1 MSELVIGC
9 EIDNSGQYVWT
20 SAIELRL
27 TVKGNY
33 RIKIISDPYEAF
45 ESSEISSSKFTGMT
59 RSSARKL
66 FNELCYAVYT
76 LDGEFSLEYLV
87 SQGDIIR
94 FYDETGF
101 IKLPNQ

>member
-1 MSELVIGC
+1 
-9 EIDNSGQYVWT
+9 
-20 SAIELRL
+20 
-27 TVKGNY
+27 
-33 RIKIISDPYEAF
+33 
-45 ESSEISSSKFTGMT
+45 MT

-66 FNELCYAVYT
+66 FNELYYAVYT
-76 LDGEFSLEYLV
+76 LDGEFSLEYLK